1 MKKHGIQKTA
11 AELIVLLLLAGCAA
25 SPPSESGFETIIPAS
40 KETESITTTNAV
52 ISTEETENALLT
64 TEPLTEDAST
74 EVPETDQ
81 PQLVIESTT
90 PAPETSESAVPE
102 TSKPTEPAPP
112 QPTEPAP
119 TQPKPSEPAPT
130 QPKPTE
136 PAPTEPA
143 PTEPK
148 PTETTHRHSW
158 GSWTQT
164 TVPTC
169 GSTGVET
176 RTCSGCGEKE
186 TRSIAATG
194 AHTWKETSPTCTAD
208 GSKACTVCGAK
219 ETIPALG
226 HDWVHHEEEGHW
238 QLIVTCYCG
247 AQFNS
252 ESEWYAH
259 ATASPDLDYADE
271 HAGYEAHEVWTVDK
285 PARDVC
291 SRCGATR

>member
-11 AELIVLLLLAGCAA
+11 AGLIVLLLLTGCTA
-25 SPPSESGFETIIPAS
+25 STPSESGFETTIPES

-52 ISTEETENALLT
+52 ISTEETGNAALT

-74 EVPETDQ
+74 DMPETDQ
-81 PQLVIESTT
+81 TQPIIESTT
-90 PAPETSESAVPE
+90 PAPETSESTAPE

-164 TVPTC
+164 TAPTC

-186 TRSIAATG
+186 TRSIVATG
-194 AHTWKETSPTCTAD
+194 AHTWKETAPTCTAD
-208 GSKACTVCGAK
+208 GSKSCTVCGVK

-238 QLIVTCYCG
+238 QTLVTCYCG

-252 ESEWYAH
+252 VADWHAH
-259 ATASPDLDYADE
+259 ATASTDLDYLNV
-271 HAGYEAHEVWTVDK
+271 HAGYEAHEIWIVDK
-285 PARDVC
+285 PAQDVC